1 MTYSP
6 SQNNIQLYDINNN
19 NIDNINN
26 THNINNNYNIDG
38 NNDNDNNVSNDNND
52 YDDNETCIICLED
65 INQKESINAC
75 NCKNKVHVICL
86 LKWIDYKN
94 NIQCEICN
102 ELYSIPNNI
111 IINVLN
117 NEYNSEVNYTIDNNN
132 TTNPHIDSDDSNS
145 DDSNSDDEN
154 NNTYIN
160 RNINNRFIVYYT
172 MFVVPILC
180 FSIGIFSITYK
191 VLND

>member
-6 SQNNIQLYDINNN
+6 PQNNIQLYNINDNITNTDNTHNIDINNN
-19 NIDNINN
+19 N
-26 THNINNNYNIDG
+26 NNNVND
-38 NNDNDNNVSNDNND
+38 DNDN
-52 YDDNETCIICLED
+52 DDNETCIICLED

-102 ELYSIPNNI
+102 ELYNIPNDI
-111 IINVLN
+111 IINVIN

-154 NNTYIN
+154 NTYRNRN

-180 FSIGIFSITYK
+180 FSIGIFTITYK